1 MITRKEFLSLSS
13 LGIVSLLLPNFLFS
27 KERLEYSFA
36 DVNTLLKSA
45 ADLRKQKKFSQS
57 KQIYQQIISQFPSEI
72 RAYDGMRKALLS
84 EKNKEWE
91 VILMFKA
98 AIALQ
103 PNNTDL
109 KKRLY
114 KEYMNASLGN
124 KKIKK
129 MIGFSGNLL
138 SDVKDKYEGFA
149 NINARSKNNDKH
161 YSKICK
167 MVEFKADSENPH
179 KNKALKTYRKEHCK
193 KFKDRF
199 TLLTTNEVEE
209 RLNVLLAKPHS
220 KDRNQHIRELYV
232 HSCKKLRKEKN
243 NNEALSKAIT
253 YYNTVDKKDPLFLK
267 YIRDL
272 SKLQQKFDTLI
283 TIETQNHALKNS
295 FWSALAL
302 LDAHIKK
309 SEKQHVSLS
318 STVPS
323 LISFLEK
330 EIDTPEKKFEFIT
343 RKIKLDI
350 LNSQLTGAK
359 DKILAQCKNMY
370 GISNTHSIDRMNVL
384 IAHYFVKSG
393 DHATKNKI
401 VNIAINPHSYIESS
415 DNLIQA
421 LALIN
426 QNRNFTKITHVENLQ
441 RLISKL

>member
-1 MITRKEFLSLSS
+1 MNRKKFLSLSS
-13 LGIVSLLLPNFLFS
+13 LGIFSLFIPKFIFS
-27 KERLEYSFA
+27 KDSPKHLPT
-36 DVNTLLKSA
+36 DVNALLKSA
-45 ADLRKQKKFSQS
+45 SDLRKQKKYNQA
-57 KQIYQQIISQFPSEI
+57 KQIYEQIISLFPNEI

-91 VILMFKA
+91 VILMFRTA
-98 AIALQ
+98 LALQ
-103 PNNTDL
+103 PNNMDL
-109 KKRLY
+109 KRRLY

-129 MIGFSGNLL
+129 MIGFNGSLL
-138 SDVKDKYEGFA
+138 SEVKDKYESFT
-149 NINARSKNNDKH
+149 NINARSKNSDKH
-161 YSKICK
+161 YFKICK

-199 TLLTTNEVEE
+199 ALLTASEVEQK
-209 RLNVLLAKPHS
+209 LNVLLAKPHS

-243 NNEALSKAIT
+243 NIEALNKAIT

-272 SKLQQKFDTLI
+272 SKLQQKYDILI

-309 SEKQHVSLS
+309 TEHQHVYLPSI
-318 STVPS
+318 VPS
-323 LISFLEK
+323 LLTFLEK
-330 EIDTPEKKFEFIT
+330 ETDTPDKKFELIT

-350 LNSQLTGAK
+350 LNNQLTAAK
-359 DKILAQCKNMY
+359 DKILGQCKNMY
-370 GISNTHSIDRMNVL
+370 GISNTHSIDRMNML
-384 IAHYFVKSG
+384 IAHYFMKSG

-401 VNIAINPHSYIESS
+401 VNIAINPHSYIDSS
-415 DNLIQA
+415 DNLVQA